1 MKSFLSFFILFC
13 FIQSNSQEL
22 LKGKVLDES
31 NQPIESVYVYWSSN
45 QSGVVS
51 NLDGEFQLLLSPEV
65 DSVAFDHYEY
75 EFKKIAIQDLL
86 KNPVVKLEKFVVV
99 LNESLILN
107 KKGHE
112 VLNDVVSASKV
123 KLDKSLLVNT
133 FSREFISINNEFT
146 QYSDGL
152 LDYYIKRKSGKSDVY
167 VLESRNFNLKQNE
180 EKTGAL
186 SVSSPFDIG
195 DAISSA
201 FKFEHIEE
209 ILKNSEH
216 YTFQISEFQDSE
228 ENLLRRIEISPK
240 ENAQELLSEGWV
252 VYDVNSNL
260 ILDYFLK
267 AAPETIPYSKLYN
280 FLIAKAKINDFN
292 LRFNFRL
299 ENGDYRL
306 VFRRIYFDTYV
317 KSGRKIDDNYQFT
330 SDFVVIGYTENA
342 EPPAGLRKYRMRN
355 LFERGTDYK
364 TEYWKNIN
372 AITPTENEQS
382 LIDSLQK

>member
-1 MKSFLSFFILFC
+1 
-13 FIQSNSQEL
+13 
-22 LKGKVLDES
+22 
-31 NQPIESVYVYWSSN
+31 
-45 QSGVVS
+45 
-51 NLDGEFQLLLSPEV
+51 
-65 DSVAFDHYEY
+65 
-75 EFKKIAIQDLL
+75 
-86 KNPVVKLEKFVVV
+86 
-99 LNESLILN
+99 
-107 KKGHE
+107 
-112 VLNDVVSASKV
+112 
-123 KLDKSLLVNT
+123 
-133 FSREFISINNEFT
+133 
-146 QYSDGL
+146 
-152 LDYYIKRKSGKSDVY
+152 
-167 VLESRNFNLKQNE
+167 
-180 EKTGAL
+180 
-186 SVSSPFDIG
+186 
-195 DAISSA
+195 
-201 FKFEHIEE
+201 
-209 ILKNSEH
+209 
-216 YTFQISEFQDSE
+216 E

-355 LFERGTDYK
+355 LFER
-364 TEYWKNIN
+364 
-372 AITPTENEQS
+372 
-382 LIDSLQK
+382 